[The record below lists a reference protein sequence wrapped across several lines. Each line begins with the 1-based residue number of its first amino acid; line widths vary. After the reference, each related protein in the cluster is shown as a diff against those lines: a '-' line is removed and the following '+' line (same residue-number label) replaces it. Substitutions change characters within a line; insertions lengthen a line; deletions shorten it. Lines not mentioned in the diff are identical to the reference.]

1 MIRREVLSI
10 VMIKKYYDEN
20 ENENENDNDN
30 GNNNFLIKNISLL
43 IYKNELLLV

>member
-10 VMIKKYYDEN
+10 VMIKKYYDD
-20 ENENENDNDN
+20 NENENDNDN